1 MSVSLYYEARRTQPV
16 TFREKAACEE
26 IAGRYDAQY
35 PYGEMYEGFCIYDWN
50 RDCDEWEKD
59 VIFSGATA
67 LPYCDDINFILRVA
81 NWWLKCLGEITDA
94 LPGAR
99 WHVHIDDG
107 DIPWSE
113 EEHGLLPVDEEED
126 F

>member
-1 MSVSLYYEARRTQPV
+1 MSVSLYYTARRTQPV
-16 TFREKAACEE
+16 TPREKAICEE

-35 PYGEMYEGFCIYDWN
+35 PYGEMYEGFCIYDWE
-50 RDCDEWEKD
+50 RTLDEWEKD

-67 LPYCDDINFILRVA
+67 LPYSDNINSVFRVA

-94 LPGAR
+94 LPGAQ
-99 WHVHIDDG
+99 WHVHIDDS
-107 DIPWSE
+107 DISWSE
-113 EEHGLLPVDEEED
+113 GEHYLFPIDEGDD